1 METIH
6 IEINTFKHTVQLNQQ
21 GNQLLG
27 RIKIEMSRPVKT
39 VTGDFR
45 NEPVIFKQYSNP
57 SIVWRGIG
65 TGKLIVWITETVW
78 RKKYKYFVNASC
90 PIGGHS

>member
-39 VTGDFR
+39 VTGIFR
-45 NEPVIFKQYSNP
+45 NEPVNFKQYSNNF
-57 SIVWRGIG
+57 
-65 TGKLIVWITETVW
+65 TGFEKGNLISE
-78 RKKYKYFVNASC
+78 KSENGC
-90 PIGGHS
+90 